1 MSTTATLI
9 RCWACRCVS
18 MAGRARTSRTS
29 SRPASRVIPSW
40 SKITATAAPRG
51 RAAVAAARWHNVR
64 TRNAMKLS
72 IIIPPLDEADV
83 ITATLAPLQSLR
95 RAGHEVVLDDG
106 GSRDAATTLAAPLV
120 DKLLSAPRGRA
131 RQMNAGAGA
140 ASGDWL
146 LFLLADTLL
155 PAHADEIMAGALA
168 DTQRRW
174 GRFDVRLSGVQA
186 PLRVIE
192 ATMNLRSRVLGFV
205 SGVLVF
211 FVVCVLFVCVGGFF
225 DLALM
230 EDIALSRMRKRH
242 GPPLCLRARVVTSS
256 RRWESRGVVRTV
268 LLMWCL
274 RLAYFFGADP
284 QRLVRRY
291 YAERP

>member
-1 MSTTATLI
+1 
-9 RCWACRCVS
+9 
-18 MAGRARTSRTS
+18 
-29 SRPASRVIPSW
+29 
-40 SKITATAAPRG
+40 
-51 RAAVAAARWHNVR
+51 
-64 TRNAMKLS
+64 MKLS
-72 IIIPPLDEADV
+72 IIIPTLDEADV
-83 ITATLAPLQSLR
+83 IVATLTPLQSLR
-95 RAGHEVVLDDG
+95 RAGHEVVLADG
-106 GSRDAATTLAAPLV
+106 GSRDATTMLAAPLV
-120 DKLLSAPRGRA
+120 DKLLSGPRGRA

-146 LFLLADTLL
+146 LFLHADTLL
-155 PAHADEIMAGALA
+155 PAHVDEIMFDALA
-168 DTQRRW
+168 HARGLW
-174 GRFDVRLSGVQA
+174 GRFDVRLSGVQT

-192 ATMNLRSRVLGFV
+192 ATMNLRSRVTGIATGDQAIFV
-205 SGVLVF
+205 ERA
-211 FVVCVLFVCVGGFF
+211 LFVRVGGFP

-230 EDIALSRMRKRH
+230 EDIALSRMLKRH